1 MIRIN
6 DVHIAFPYADREVR
20 AVNGITF
27 DVNAGD
33 YLALVGPA
41 GSGKSTLIA
50 AIAGLIFP
58 NQGEIYVDRFNIH
71 KISRSERAQIRA
83 EQFGIIFQFSEML
96 GRFSVLENL
105 EIAYR
110 KSETGPAFNQRLD
123 YLCERLEMREL
134 LNRYPRK
141 LSGGQL
147 QKAAIAVA
155 LIRDLPYILADEPSG
170 DLDPHST
177 KLLQKLLS
185 EEHKAGKTIILVTHD
200 MSLASKA
207 KDIYEIVD
215 GNINRIVK

>member
-1 MIRIN
+1 MIRMNNI
-6 DVHIAFPYADREVR
+6 HIAFPYADREVR

-50 AIAGLIFP
+50 ALAGLIFP
-58 NQGEIYVDRFNIH
+58 NQGEVYVDRFNIH
-71 KISRSERAQIRA
+71 KISRSERARIRA

-105 EIAYR
+105 EIAYQ
-110 KSETGPAFNQRLD
+110 KPEIDTAFNQRLD

-134 LNRYPRK
+134 LNRYPSK

-200 MSLASKA
+200 MNLASKA

>member
-50 AIAGLIFP
+50 ALAGLIFP
-58 NQGEIYVDRFNIH
+58 NQGEVYVDRFNIH
-71 KISRSERAQIRA
+71 KISRAERARIRA

-105 EIAYR
+105 EIAYQ
-110 KSETGPAFNQRLD
+110 KPETDLAFNLRLD

-134 LNRYPRK
+134 LKRYPSK

-177 KLLQKLLS
+177 ELLQNLLS
-185 EEHKAGKTIILVTHD
+185 EEHEAGKTIVLVTHD
-200 MSLASKA
+200 MSLASQA

>member
-6 DVHIAFPYADREVR
+6 DVHIAFPYADKEVR

-50 AIAGLIFP
+50 ALAGLIFP
-58 NQGEIYVDRFNIH
+58 SQGEVYVDRFNIH
-71 KISRSERAQIRA
+71 KISRSERARIRA

-96 GRFSVLENL
+96 GRFSIIENL
-105 EIAYR
+105 EIAYQ
-110 KSETGPAFNQRLD
+110 KPEIDLAFNLRLD

-134 LNRYPRK
+134 LKRYPSK

-177 KLLQKLLS
+177 KLLQNLLS

-200 MSLASKA
+200 MNLASRA

>member
-6 DVHIAFPYADREVR
+6 NVHIAFPYEDREVR

-50 AIAGLIFP
+50 ALAGLIFP
-58 NQGEIYVDRFNIH
+58 NQGEVHVGRFNIH
-71 KISRSERAQIRA
+71 KISRAKRAQIRA

-105 EIAYR
+105 EIAYQ
-110 KSETGPAFNQRLD
+110 KPEIDPAFNRRLD

-134 LNRYPRK
+134 LKRYPSK

-185 EEHKAGKTIILVTHD
+185 EEHKAGKTIVLVTHD
-200 MSLASKA
+200 MSLASQA

>member
-1 MIRIN
+1 MIRMN
-6 DVHIAFPYADREVR
+6 NMHIAFPYADREVK

-50 AIAGLIFP
+50 ALAGLIFP
-58 NQGEIYVDRFNIH
+58 NQGEVYVGRFNIH
-71 KISRSERAQIRA
+71 KISRSERARIRA

-105 EIAYR
+105 EIAYQ
-110 KSETGPAFNQRLD
+110 KPKTDTAFNQRLD
-123 YLCERLEMREL
+123 YLCERLEMRDL
-134 LNRYPRK
+134 LKRYPSK

-177 KLLQKLLS
+177 KLLKKLLS

-200 MSLASKA
+200 MNLASQA

>member
-71 KISRSERAQIRA
+71 KISRAERAQIRA

-110 KSETGPAFNQRLD
+110 KSETGPEFNQRLD
-123 YLCERLEMREL
+123 YLCEKLEMREL
-134 LNRYPRK
+134 LKRYPRK